1 MLLGYD
7 DWNQKKKELASTE
20 RPIFFKE
27 GEIWWCSLGLN
38 LGNESFGKGNE
49 FRRPVLV
56 LKKLTSDS
64 CIILPITSIARLG
77 SWFEGISVSGEM
89 RWVMLHQIRMVHT
102 KRFQRR
108 LATLDIPDFSRV
120 KEKLE
125 ALLELSQN
133 HHSATAEIG
142 GISQNNISIVGTKK

>member
-1 MLLGYD
+1 MLIEYD
-7 DWNQKKKELASTE
+7 VWNEKKKDLAKTDKN
-20 RPIFFKE
+20 IFFKE
-27 GEIWWCSLGLN
+27 GEVWWCSLGLN
-38 LGNESFGKGNE
+38 LGNESFGKGKE

-56 LKKLTSDS
+56 LKKLSLDS
-64 CIILPITSIARLG
+64 CIILPITSIAHLG
-77 SWFEGISVSGEM
+77 SWFAEVCLSGEM

-108 LATLDIPDFSRV
+108 IATLDMGDFIRI

-133 HHSATAEIG
+133 HHSAPAEIG
-142 GISQNNISIVGTKK
+142 G